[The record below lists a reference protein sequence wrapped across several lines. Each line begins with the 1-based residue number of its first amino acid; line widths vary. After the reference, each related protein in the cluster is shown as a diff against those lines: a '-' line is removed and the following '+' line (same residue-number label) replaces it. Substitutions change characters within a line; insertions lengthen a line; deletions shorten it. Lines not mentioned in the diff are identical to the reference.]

1 MYIYSRL
8 CHNPYP
14 IKCILLENSHRFERR
29 KDSHVHKPS
38 FVHGWFHFR
47 IISPWNRF
55 PWTPPN
61 GPEWVWVMTES
72 TVLNAH
78 IYDISKEY
86 KAEAR
91 ITEQTLGRRVVA
103 MKQSIV
109 FCTSTARPYP
119 CLANAPQS
127 WSCGR
132 ANQCFSVR

>member
-1 MYIYSRL
+1 MRARSVHPSLSIIYSRL

-72 TVLNAH
+72 TVYL
-78 IYDISKEY
+78 KT
-86 KAEAR
+86 R
-91 ITEQTLGRRVVA
+91 LGNINV
-103 MKQSIV
+103 M
-109 FCTSTARPYP
+109 
-119 CLANAPQS
+119 S
-127 WSCGR
+127 WERGSRGLKPGVCS
-132 ANQCFSVR
+132 QL